1 VQTVRV
7 RRPDAPAGSLAR
19 APLAGATAVAGWFAA
34 GATIAL
40 ALGMPEAAD
49 RHAFVPLL
57 AGIVLIGLPRG
68 ALDHLLPARLGFA
81 WGRTP
86 VGVAVYLAAY
96 LAIAAAMLGLWRV
109 APVAAFSLFLTAT
122 VAHWGQG
129 DLRFLELHLGRRR
142 AGPLEG
148 FAVGALRGAIPVL
161 VPLLAHP
168 RVVEQL
174 LATAA
179 TAMGV
184 AAMEATA
191 TGAAP
196 AELDL
201 AGAPVVAFATGILA
215 LGLAGWLATL
225 SRAWP
230 GRRAALGDA
239 AEVLLLVALFAV
251 APPYLAIGVYFLAW
265 HSLRHL
271 LRLALLRPSD
281 RRAIAAGRALPTI
294 ARLARDLIPMTA
306 LALAALAGLYA
317 WAAPRVSGTE
327 GFVALYLVWIS
338 ALTMPHLAAVA
349 LMDARPAAVSPRAAS
364 RWRREGP

>member
-1 VQTVRV
+1 MQVARV
-7 RRPDAPAGSLAR
+7 RRAPSRASSTTR
-19 APLAGATAVAGWFAA
+19 APLAGATAWMGWFTA
-34 GATIAL
+34 GVTILL
-40 ALGMPEAAD
+40 ALGAPEVAG
-49 RHAFVPLL
+49 RYAFAPLL
-57 AGIVLIGLPRG
+57 VGIVLIGLPHG

-81 WGRTP
+81 WGRRP
-86 VGVAVYLAAY
+86 LGVALYLAAY
-96 LAIAAAMLGLWRV
+96 LAIAAVMLALWRV
-109 APVAAFSLFLTAT
+109 APASAFALFLAAT
-122 VAHWGQG
+122 VVHWGQG

-142 AGPLEG
+142 AARLEG
-148 FAVGALRGAIPVL
+148 LAVVALRGAIPVL
-161 VPLLAHP
+161 VPLLAQP

-179 TAMGV
+179 TAMG
-184 AAMEATA
+184 ATA
-191 TGAAP
+191 MGAPA

-201 AGAPVVAFATGILA
+201 TAAPVVAIATTILA

-225 SRAWP
+225 PHAWP
-230 GRRAALGDA
+230 APRDAFGDA
-239 AEVLLLVALFAV
+239 AEVLLLIALFAV
-251 APPYLAIGVYFLAW
+251 SPPYLAIGVYFLAW

-271 LRLALLRPSD
+271 LRLALLRSSD
-281 RRAIAAGRALPTI
+281 RRAIAAGRAGSAI

-317 WAAPRVSGTE
+317 WAAPRVSGAE

-349 LMDARPAAVSPRAAS
+349 LMDARPAGVSPGAGW

>member
-1 VQTVRV
+1 MQA
-7 RRPDAPAGSLAR
+7 APAGRAAAR
-19 APLAGATAVAGWFAA
+19 SSPTTTAPFAGATTFAGWLVAGV
-34 GATIAL
+34 TIAL
-40 ALGMPEAAD
+40 SLVAPVAAE
-49 RHAFVPLL
+49 RYAFAPLL
-57 AGIVLIGLPRG
+57 VGIVLIGLPHG

-81 WGRTP
+81 WGRRP
-86 VGVAVYLAAY
+86 VGVAIYLTAY

-109 APVAAFSLFLTAT
+109 APVAAFTLFLTAT

-142 AGPLEG
+142 AGKLEG
-148 FAVGALRGAIPVL
+148 LAVVTLRGAIPVL

-179 TAMGV
+179 TAMG
-184 AAMEATA
+184 ATA
-191 TGAAP
+191 TGATP

-201 AGAPVVAFATGILA
+201 TAAPVVAFATGILA
-215 LGLAGWLATL
+215 FGLAGWLATL

-230 GRRAALGDA
+230 GRPAALGDA
-239 AEVLLLVALFAV
+239 AEVLLLIALFAL

-281 RRAIAAGRALPTI
+281 RRAIAAGRAVSTI
-294 ARLARDLIPMTA
+294 ARLARDLVPMTA

-317 WAAPRVSGTE
+317 WAAPRVSGAE

-349 LMDARPAAVSPRAAS
+349 LMDARTAGVTPRAGS

>member
-1 VQTVRV
+1 MQAARV
-7 RRPDAPAGSLAR
+7 RRAHARFGSAIL
-19 APLAGATAVAGWFAA
+19 APLASATAVTGWLSV

-40 ALGMPEAAD
+40 SVLAPEAAQ

-57 AGIVLIGLPRG
+57 VGIVLIGLPHG

-81 WGRTP
+81 WGRRP
-86 VGVAVYLAAY
+86 LGVALYLASY
-96 LAIAAAMLGLWRV
+96 LAIAAAMLALWRV
-109 APVAAFSLFLTAT
+109 APAAAFALFLAAT

-142 AGPLEG
+142 AGRLEG
-148 FAVGALRGAIPVL
+148 LAVVTLRGSISVL
-161 VPLLAHP
+161 VPLLAQP

-179 TAMGV
+179 TAMG
-184 AAMEATA
+184 ATA
-191 TGAAP
+191 RGATG

-201 AGAPVVAFATGILA
+201 TVAPITALATTILA

-225 SRAWP
+225 PRAWP
-230 GRRAALGDA
+230 APRAALGDA
-239 AEVLLLVALFAV
+239 AEVLLLIALFAV

-281 RRAIAAGRALPTI
+281 RRAIGAGRAGRPI
-294 ARLARDLIPMTA
+294 ARLARDLMPMTA

-317 WAAPRVSGTE
+317 WAAPRVEGVE

-349 LMDARPAAVSPRAAS
+349 LMDARPAGVSPRAAS
-364 RWRREGP
+364 RSRREGP